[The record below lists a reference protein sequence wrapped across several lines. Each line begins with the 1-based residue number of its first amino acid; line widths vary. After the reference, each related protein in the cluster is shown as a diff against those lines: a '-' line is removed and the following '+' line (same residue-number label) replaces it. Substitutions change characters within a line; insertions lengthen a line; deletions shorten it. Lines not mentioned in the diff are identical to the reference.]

1 LEELTV
7 REIRGMIAQS
17 SRFRDSKKAREAAFK
32 AWRTIREKKRSRE
45 VKNTLLLSEFT
56 KGPSLPPGVN
66 LAHYRISAPLV
77 KPSKLTYKS
86 RGGVGKELSDG
97 WAVNFIIG
105 CTMACRFCYVD
116 EIHKKWGN
124 ARVGDIVYEDWGNYV
139 GIPYNL
145 DEVIEETEW
154 SKWKGQEVM
163 LSSTHEPYL
172 PFTFKWTR
180 KILEK
185 ALPEGVRFCI
195 QTRSPLVERDFSLLR
210 EYRNQIR
217 LQVSVATYNTE
228 FSRVIEPRV
237 VPPMRRMETLEK
249 AKNEGLDTGIII
261 APVFPPTRLRMDVEE
276 DLGEIA
282 YELARIR
289 PNHIYGES
297 LHIRGLNQVYVQRA
311 LGEQLNLE
319 GFDEVS
325 EHIFCKVLSKYGL
338 KGIWWAER

>member
-1 LEELTV
+1 MEESTV
-7 REIRGMIAQS
+7 SEIRGMIAQA
-17 SRFRDSKKAREAAFK
+17 SRFKDKNKAREAAFK
-32 AWRTIREKKRSRE
+32 AWRTIRRNKRLRE

-56 KGPSLPPGVN
+56 KEPTLPLGVKW
-66 LAHYRISAPLV
+66 AQYRISPPLV
-77 KPSKLTYKS
+77 KPSKLTYKTN
-86 RGGVGKELSDG
+86 GGVGKDLSDG

-124 ARVGDIVYEDWGNYV
+124 ARVGDIVYEDWGNYI

-154 SKWKGQEVM
+154 SKWKGREIM

-172 PFTFKWTR
+172 PFISAWTR
-180 KILEK
+180 KILER

-195 QTRSPLVERDFSLLR
+195 QTRSPLVERDFNLLKD
-210 EYRNQIR
+210 YKNQIR
-217 LQVSVATYNTE
+217 LQVSIATYNTE
-228 FSRVIEPRV
+228 FSRVIESRV
-237 VPPMRRMETLEK
+237 VPPQRRMEILEK
-249 AKNEGLDTGIII
+249 AKNEGLDTGIIV
-261 APVFPPTRLRMDVEE
+261 APVFPPIRLRKNVEE
-276 DLGEIA
+276 DLHEIA

-297 LHIRGLNQVYVQRA
+297 FHVRGLNQLYVEQA

-319 GFDEVS
+319 GFDQIARR
-325 EHIFCKVLSKYGL
+325 IFYRVLRRYDL
-338 KGIWWAER
+338 KGVWWVES